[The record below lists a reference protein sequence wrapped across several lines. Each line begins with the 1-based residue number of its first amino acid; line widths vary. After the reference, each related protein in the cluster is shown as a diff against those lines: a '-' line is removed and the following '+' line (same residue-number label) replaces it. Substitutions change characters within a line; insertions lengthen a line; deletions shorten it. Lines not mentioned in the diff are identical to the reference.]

1 MEEVDSRSPSPH
13 KAVDSSPASCAAL
26 PSPPLQQEP
35 LPSPLPEEL
44 SVGEGENPAFN
55 GELDLQRYFNG
66 PGSALGEG
74 GGGKARPYPCAVC
87 GKRFRFNSILALH
100 TRIHASETPFTCPY
114 CGHRAAQRG
123 LLRLHLRSH
132 RPEAC
137 ARLSHQSR
145 LLLELEERALLRR
158 GPPAASEGEEEEEE
172 EEEEEPPPL
181 PIPPP
186 APLPAPPSPPPP
198 LPPPSFRCP
207 FCKGKFRTVGERE
220 RHLRILHQP
229 YKCGQCPFAATQEGE
244 LQQHSQEAHAPPA
257 PPAPAAPAPAE
268 FRCHVCG
275 QAFTQSWFL
284 KGHMRKH
291 KDSFDHKC
299 QVCGRC
305 FKEPWFLKNHMKV
318 HLSKL
323 GLKSER
329 GAAVPA
335 AGGKPKAPRGLL
347 LGYEALY
354 PAFLPP
360 PDKAEQG
367 SFLGYLELRPPGDA
381 SCAERL
387 QATARAVESGQEAAS
402 QLWGER
408 RQHNRGEAAR
418 EEGGASMGQHRCPD
432 CARAFATYQQMA
444 VHTRS
449 HRPQDGDWARGR
461 ALGALASLHAAAG
474 HGLPTDGGGSSN
486 AGTGWGTALPSPGIQ
501 EEKGLRRGALRPD
514 GGRGTSG
521 KDCPYCGKTFRSSHH
536 LKVHLRVHT
545 GERPYK
551 CPHCDY
557 AGTQSG
563 SLKYHLQ
570 RHHREQ
576 KNSAGAAG
584 ALEPR
589 SRTTPSAPA
598 KPPAFPPELL
608 LQAAEKYRG
617 AFLPQA
623 WGTASHGPPA
633 RPSRRKPACTGRA
646 LRNGRADFEPL
657 DLSLRPALEGVPPG
671 ELTLHRCLFC
681 PFATSAPELMALH
694 LQVHHSRKARGRRSV
709 TAYPVRPH
717 ACLGQDREQPPLHP
731 QDKGPG
737 VGEEPPTAVAH
748 MSQRPPRA
756 PMDTEA
762 SERQGELELVLA

>member
-1 MEEVDSRSPSPH
+1 MVYCHLEHSIGGLGLAQRQRLRYSPSGE
-13 KAVDSSPASCAAL
+13 SS
-26 PSPPLQQEP
+26 Q
-35 LPSPLPEEL
+35 PLPEL
-44 SVGEGENPAFN
+44 SPGEGDNPAFN

-66 PGSALGEG
+66 PGPALGAG
-74 GGGKARPYPCAVC
+74 GGRKARPYPCAVC

-186 APLPAPPSPPPP
+186 APPPAPPSPPPP

-229 YKCGQCPFAATQEGE
+229 YKCGQCPFAAAQEGE
-244 LQQHSQEAHAPPA
+244 LQRHSREAHAPPA
-257 PPAPAAPAPAE
+257 PPAPAAPPPAE
-268 FRCHVCG
+268 FRCQVCG

-323 GLKSER
+323 GLKGER

-381 SCAERL
+381 SC
-387 QATARAVESGQEAAS
+387 
-402 QLWGER
+402 
-408 RQHNRGEAAR
+408 
-418 EEGGASMGQHRCPD
+418 HRCPD
-432 CARAFATYQQMA
+432 C
-444 VHTRS
+444 
-449 HRPQDGDWARGR
+449 DGDWARGR

-474 HGLPTDGGGSSN
+474 HGLPTDGGGAPISW
-486 AGTGWGTALPSPGIQ
+486 AHAVPPVCA
-501 EEKGLRRGALRPD
+501 EEKGLRSGALRPD

-576 KNSAGAAG
+576 KNSAGAGAAG

-589 SRTTPSAPA
+589 GRNTPSAPA
-598 KPPAFPPELL
+598 KPPA
-608 LQAAEKYRG
+608 
-617 AFLPQA
+617 
-623 WGTASHGPPA
+623 WGTASHEPPA

-694 LQVHHSRKARGRRSV
+694 LQVHHSRKARGRRPV
-709 TAYPVRPH
+709 TAPPTRPH
-717 ACLGQDREQPPLHP
+717 ACLGQDGEQPPPHP
-731 QDKGPG
+731 QDQGLPWLAG
-737 VGEEPPTAVAH
+737 AGGWQGAVVGC
-748 MSQRPPRA
+748 S
-756 PMDTEA
+756 
-762 SERQGELELVLA
+762 G

>member
-1 MEEVDSRSPSPH
+1 SLLSPFPGPGGHLIPLSPT
-13 KAVDSSPASCAAL
+13 
-26 PSPPLQQEP
+26 PS
-35 LPSPLPEEL
+35 
-44 SVGEGENPAFN
+44 A
-55 GELDLQRYFNG
+55 ELDLQRYFNG
-66 PGSALGEG
+66 PGPARGAG
-74 GGGKARPYPCAVC
+74 GGRKARPYPCAVC

-158 GPPAASEGEEEEEE
+158 A
-172 EEEEEPPPL
+172 
-181 PIPPP
+181 PPP
-186 APLPAPPSPPPP
+186 APLSPPRP

-229 YKCGQCPFAATQEGE
+229 YKCGQCPFAAAQEGE
-244 LQQHSQEAHAPPA
+244 LQRHSQEAHAPPA
-257 PPAPAAPAPAE
+257 PPAPAAPPPAE

-323 GLKSER
+323 GLKGER

-381 SCAERL
+381 SCVERL
-387 QATARAVESGQEAAS
+387 QAT
-402 QLWGER
+402 
-408 RQHNRGEAAR
+408 
-418 EEGGASMGQHRCPD
+418 
-432 CARAFATYQQMA
+432 
-444 VHTRS
+444 
-449 HRPQDGDWARGR
+449 PQDGDWARGR

-474 HGLPTDGGGSSN
+474 HGLPRGLHS
-486 AGTGWGTALPSPGIQ
+486 LPFPRIPISWAHAVPPVCA
-501 EEKGLRRGALRPD
+501 EEKGLRSGALRPD

-576 KNSAGAAG
+576 KNGAGTGAA
-584 ALEPR
+584 R
-589 SRTTPSAPA
+589 
-598 KPPAFPPELL
+598 PPAFPPELL

-623 WGTASHGPPA
+623 WGTASHEPPA

-657 DLSLRPALEGVPPG
+657 DLSLRPALEGVAPG

-709 TAYPVRPH
+709 MAPPVRPH
-717 ACLGQDREQPPLHP
+717 TCLGQDREQPPLHP
-731 QDKGPG
+731 QDEGPG
-737 VGEEPPTAVAH
+737 SGATS
-748 MSQRPPRA
+748 MGSLQR
-756 PMDTEA
+756 
-762 SERQGELELVLA
+762 VV

>member
-1 MEEVDSRSPSPH
+1 MLSKYLQWHQATVYCRLAHNIGGLRLAQRQRLRHSPSGE
-13 KAVDSSPASCAAL
+13 SS
-26 PSPPLQQEP
+26 Q
-35 LPSPLPEEL
+35 PLPEGDNL
-44 SVGEGENPAFN
+44 AFN

-66 PGSALGEG
+66 PGPALGAG
-74 GGGKARPYPCAVC
+74 GGRKARPYPCAVC

-158 GPPAASEGEEEEEE
+158 APP
-172 EEEEEPPPL
+172 
-181 PIPPP
+181 
-186 APLPAPPSPPPP
+186 PAPPSPPPP

-229 YKCGQCPFAATQEGE
+229 YKCGQCPFAAAQEGE
-244 LQQHSQEAHAPPA
+244 LQRHSREAHAPPA
-257 PPAPAAPAPAE
+257 PPAPAAPPPAE
-268 FRCHVCG
+268 FRCQVCG

-323 GLKSER
+323 GLKGER
-329 GAAVPA
+329 GTAVPA

-381 SCAERL
+381 SC
-387 QATARAVESGQEAAS
+387 
-402 QLWGER
+402 
-408 RQHNRGEAAR
+408 
-418 EEGGASMGQHRCPD
+418 HRCPD
-432 CARAFATYQQMA
+432 CAR
-444 VHTRS
+444 
-449 HRPQDGDWARGR
+449 DGNWARGR

-474 HGLPTDGGGSSN
+474 HGLPTDGGGGSN
-486 AGTGWGTALPSPGIQ
+486 AGTGWSTALPK
-501 EEKGLRRGALRPD
+501 EKGLRGGPLRPD

-576 KNSAGAAG
+576 KNSAGAGVAG
-584 ALEPR
+584 GLEPR
-589 SRTTPSAPA
+589 GRTTPSAPA

-623 WGTASHGPPA
+623 WGTASHEPPP

-694 LQVHHSRKARGRRSV
+694 LQVHHSRKARGRRPV
-709 TAYPVRPH
+709 TTAPARRLIGTVSQQGRE
-717 ACLGQDREQPPLHP
+717 ARRGQR
-731 QDKGPG
+731 
-737 VGEEPPTAVAH
+737 VGG
-748 MSQRPPRA
+748 QRATDGGYAR
-756 PMDTEA
+756 
-762 SERQGELELVLA
+762 

>member
-1 MEEVDSRSPSPH
+1 MTWSHSHLCPGAPDRPH
-13 KAVDSSPASCAAL
+13 RGRPGAPMS
-26 PSPPLQQEP
+26 
-35 LPSPLPEEL
+35 
-44 SVGEGENPAFN
+44 GENPAFN

-66 PGSALGEG
+66 PGPARGAG
-74 GGGKARPYPCAVC
+74 GGRKARPYPCAVC

-158 GPPAASEGEEEEEE
+158 A
-172 EEEEEPPPL
+172 
-181 PIPPP
+181 PPP
-186 APLPAPPSPPPP
+186 APLSPPRP

-229 YKCGQCPFAATQEGE
+229 YKCGQCPFAAAQEGE
-244 LQQHSQEAHAPPA
+244 LQRHSQEAHAPPA
-257 PPAPAAPAPAE
+257 PPAPAAPPPAE

-323 GLKSER
+323 GLKGER

-381 SCAERL
+381 SCVERL
-387 QATARAVESGQEAAS
+387 QATARAVESGQEVAS

-408 RQHNRGEAAR
+408 RRHNRVEEAR
-418 EEGGASMGQHRCPD
+418 EEGGAG
-432 CARAFATYQQMA
+432 
-444 VHTRS
+444 
-449 HRPQDGDWARGR
+449 DGDWARGR

-486 AGTGWGTALPSPGIQ
+486 AGT
-501 EEKGLRRGALRPD
+501 EEKGLRSGALRPD

-576 KNSAGAAG
+576 KNGAGTGAAR

-589 SRTTPSAPA
+589 SRTTPSALP
-598 KPPAFPPELL
+598 KPP
-608 LQAAEKYRG
+608 
-617 AFLPQA
+617 A
-623 WGTASHGPPA
+623 WGTASHEPPA

-657 DLSLRPALEGVPPG
+657 DLSLRPALEGVAPG

-709 TAYPVRPH
+709 MAPPVRPH
-717 ACLGQDREQPPLHP
+717 TCLGQDREQPPLHP
-731 QDKGPG
+731 QDEGPG
-737 VGEEPPTAVAH
+737 VGEELGGNQGPPPTPGSSPGLCGLQLSIV
-748 MSQRPPRA
+748 PP
-756 PMDTEA
+756 
-762 SERQGELELVLA
+762 

>member
-1 MEEVDSRSPSPH
+1 RILFSLRSPSRI
-13 KAVDSSPASCAAL
+13 L
-26 PSPPLQQEP
+26 
-35 LPSPLPEEL
+35 
-44 SVGEGENPAFN
+44 GENPAFN

-158 GPPAASEGEEEEEE
+158 
-172 EEEEEPPPL
+172 
-181 PIPPP
+181 

-387 QATARAVESGQEAAS
+387 QATAR
-402 QLWGER
+402 
-408 RQHNRGEAAR
+408 
-418 EEGGASMGQHRCPD
+418 
-432 CARAFATYQQMA
+432 MA

-486 AGTGWGTALPSPGIQ
+486 AGTGWGTALPK
-501 EEKGLRRGALRPD
+501 EKGLRRGALRPD

-737 VGEEPPTAVAH
+737 TCSLPSPW
-748 MSQRPPRA
+748 
-756 PMDTEA
+756 EA
-762 SERQGELELVLA
+762 GVCI

>member
-1 MEEVDSRSPSPH
+1 MLGKQTPTWSLPSGQTRRLQCFQDRATGSSPSALGPELCP
-13 KAVDSSPASCAAL
+13 VNPAEPEL
-26 PSPPLQQEP
+26 PRSEARPRCRDGHA
-35 LPSPLPEEL
+35 SA
-44 SVGEGENPAFN
+44 AFN

-66 PGSALGEG
+66 PPALGVG
-74 GGGKARPYPCAVC
+74 GGRKARPYSCAVC

-172 EEEEEPPPL
+172 EEEEEPRPL
-181 PIPPP
+181 PGPPP
-186 APLPAPPSPPPP
+186 APAPTLPSPPPP

-207 FCKGKFRTVGERE
+207 FCKGKFRTGGERE

-229 YKCGQCPFAATQEGE
+229 YKCGQCPFAAAQEGE
-244 LQQHSQEAHAPPA
+244 LQRHSREAHAPAP
-257 PPAPAAPAPAE
+257 PPAPAAPPPAE
-268 FRCHVCG
+268 FRCQVCG

-323 GLKSER
+323 GLKGER

-335 AGGKPKAPRGLL
+335 AGGGPKAPRGLL

-354 PAFLPP
+354 PAFLPTL
-360 PDKAEQG
+360 DKAEQG
-367 SFLGYLELRPPGDA
+367 SFLGYRELRPPGDA

-387 QATARAVESGQEAAS
+387 QATARAVESGQEVAA
-402 QLWGER
+402 QLWGDR
-408 RQHNRGEAAR
+408 RRHGGGEAAR
-418 EEGGASMGQHRCPD
+418 EE
-432 CARAFATYQQMA
+432 AFATYQQMA
-444 VHTRS
+444 LHSRS
-449 HRPQDGDWARGR
+449 HR
-461 ALGALASLHAAAG
+461 ALGALASLHAVAG
-474 HGLPTDGGGSSN
+474 HGQPTDSGAGSN
-486 AGTGWGTALPSPGIQ
+486 AGASWGTALPK
-501 EEKGLRRGALRPD
+501 EKGLRGGALRPD
-514 GGRGTSG
+514 GGRGMTG
-521 KDCPYCGKTFRSSHH
+521 KDCPYCGKSFRSSHH

-576 KNSAGAAG
+576 KSGPGTAVAGC
-584 ALEPR
+584 LEQR
-589 SRTTPSAPA
+589 GGTTPS
-598 KPPAFPPELL
+598 
-608 LQAAEKYRG
+608 
-617 AFLPQA
+617 A
-623 WGTASHGPPA
+623 WGTASHEPPP
-633 RPSRRKPACTGRA
+633 RPSRRKSACSGRA

-657 DLSLRPALEGVPPG
+657 DLSLRPALDGAPPG

-694 LQVHHSRKARGRRSV
+694 LQVHHSRKARGRRPA
-709 TAYPVRPH
+709 TAVPPRPH
-717 ACLGQDREQPPLHP
+717 TCLEAEGARLLGQGREQPLPQP
-731 QDKGPG
+731 QDEGPG
-737 VGEEPPTAVAH
+737 SGEEPNHAVAQPH
-748 MSQRPPRA
+748 GA
-756 PMDTEA
+756 PVDTEL
-762 SERQGELELVLA
+762 SERPGEFRLVHP